1 MSYNTLIH
9 RQPQMSTVKKPLK
22 NPTSHDISR
31 IQLEINWIENKMNE
45 VREEIKKRPSKIKH
59 LNDLQRQLDHNNTI
73 LLLYTEENLE

>member
-1 MSYNTLIH
+1 
-9 RQPQMSTVKKPLK
+9 MSTVKKPLK